1 MPVIHYPSGYYG
13 PGISST
19 YNNVVTRRLAIK
31 DRVAFAPSTRF
42 GGQYMEPK
50 GTLAPYNS
58 TIGDAVGAVQQLLQ
72 ELNLI
77 SPLMPD
83 LGTPV
88 ILNTVGVATNVLSG
102 NAGPVAAIGGGSAT
116 STIPGTT
123 FFSGVTTTIT
133 STITIDGVGLST
145 NLRVLYYGLTTSAL
159 NGVYTVGF
167 AQTYVN
173 AAGVAT
179 GPSFYYLQRSPDL
192 TSWWEFAKPKVYLA
206 TGGTNNKAKT
216 YALQTDGWESG
227 NSFQIASGYSA
238 ATSVGTSI
246 VLTQAD
252 YGYNNPSL
260 LGYGN
265 TSLIYPAYST
275 ALNLNTGEY
284 DFLSQASEQEFI
296 YLKNRAR
303 RLAYRIFKMREN
315 YTPLAAGAAPGL
327 YNTTPGS
334 QYGTNVITS
343 VSATTTNIGFST
355 LNNLPAPSRYPS
367 SFNRGF

>member
-1 MPVIHYPSGYYG
+1 MPHYPSGYYG

-19 YNNVVTRRLAIK
+19 YNNVVTRRLSIK
-31 DRVAFAPSTRF
+31 DRTAFAQSTRF
-42 GGQYMEPK
+42 GGQWIEPK
-50 GTLAPYNS
+50 GVPTPYNS

-88 ILNTVGVATNVLSG
+88 ILSTVGVATNVLSG

-123 FFSGVTTTIT
+123 FFSGVTTTIA

-145 NLRVLYYGLTTSAL
+145 GLRVLYYGLTTSAL

-173 AAGVAT
+173 SSGAAT
-179 GPSFYYLQRSPDL
+179 GPSYYYLSRSPDL
-192 TSWWEFAKPKVYLA
+192 NTWWEFAKPKVYLA
-206 TGGTNNKAKT
+206 TGGTNNKANT

-227 NSFQIASGYSA
+227 NSFQIAPGYSA

-246 VLTQAD
+246 VLTQAN
-252 YGYNNPSL
+252 YGYNVPSN

-284 DFLSQASEQEFI
+284 DFLAQASEQEFI
-296 YLKNRAR
+296 YLKNRAK

-343 VSATTTNIGFST
+343 VGAATSNIGFST
-355 LNNLPAPSRYPS
+355 LNNLPTPSRYPS

>member
-1 MPVIHYPSGYYG
+1 MPVVHYPSGYYG

-50 GTLAPYNS
+50 AAIAPYNS

-72 ELNLI
+72 EINLI

-88 ILNTVGVATNVLSG
+88 ILNTVGVATNVLTTYNGIAVSYIG
-102 NAGPVAAIGGGSAT
+102 SQAIANNAGAGFGVST
-116 STIPGTT
+116 SIASTLT
-123 FFSGVTTTIT
+123 F
-133 STITIDGVGLST
+133 DGVGVST
-145 NLRVLYYGLTTSAL
+145 GLRVLYYGLTTSAL
-159 NGVYTVGF
+159 NGVYTVGYG
-167 AQTYVN
+167 QTN
-173 AAGVAT
+173 GT
-179 GPSFYYLQRSPDL
+179 GTSFYYLQRSPDL

-227 NSFQIASGYSA
+227 NSFAVASGATIA
-238 ATSVGTSI
+238 ASVGTSI

-252 YGYNNPSL
+252 YGYSNPSL

-265 TSLIYPAYST
+265 TSLIYPPYSAT
-275 ALNLNTGEY
+275 SVLNTGEY
-284 DFLSQASEQEFI
+284 DFLAQASEQEFI

-343 VSATTTNIGFST
+343 VGAATSNIGFST

>member
-1 MPVIHYPSGYYG
+1 MPTIHYPSGYYG

-31 DRVAFAPSTRF
+31 DRIAFAPSTRF

-50 GTLAPYNS
+50 GALAPYNS

-88 ILNTVGVATNVLSG
+88 ILNTVGVATNLLTTYNGIAVSYIG
-102 NAGPVAAIGGGSAT
+102 SQATANNAGAGFGVST
-116 STIPGTT
+116 SIASTLT
-123 FFSGVTTTIT
+123 F
-133 STITIDGVGLST
+133 DGVGVST
-145 NLRVLYYGLTTSAL
+145 GLRVLYYGLTTSAL
-159 NGVYTVGF
+159 NGVYTVGYG
-167 AQTYVN
+167 QTN
-173 AAGVAT
+173 GT
-179 GPSFYYLQRSPDL
+179 GTSFYYLQRSPDL
-192 TSWWEFAKPKVYLA
+192 TSWWEFAKPKVFLA

-227 NSFQIASGYSA
+227 NSFVVASGATIA
-238 ATSVGTSI
+238 ASVGTSI

-265 TSLIYPAYST
+265 TSLIFPAYST